1 MQRRRLVRARDLAAF
16 RRALVELA
24 LSGPPLDARRRVV
37 IVPTSA
43 AAELLR
49 QTIERHA
56 VERGQAAVLLPD
68 LLTREQWTGR
78 LATAIAGVA
87 VASRIEREVM
97 FERAAKDARLAHPA
111 GSDLFELRPGL
122 VGAMLDF
129 YDELRRRQRVPR
141 RFVRA
146 LFAELGV
153 ERGMDRGSEHL
164 IRQTCVLGFTF
175 LAYAR
180 RMASLGVLDEHA
192 LRDRLIAAQPLLPF
206 DHVVVAVADHP
217 SDPRG
222 LWPADFDL
230 LGRLGALDRVDV
242 VVTDEVHDAG
252 FRERLEHELPGIEE
266 VRAADG
272 PHRGRLLRPSG
283 PSSKPPVFVYR
294 DREEELR
301 GVVREIR
308 GRADSTGGHLV
319 ESTAIV
325 FQRPLPYLYLAAQVL
340 DDARVPYQAFDAMP
354 LAAEPYAALV
364 DLVLDVARTGGTRET
379 VVALLGSPLLAF
391 DDVTGGDV
399 AALDAVLAE
408 RRTAGDAT
416 SYSAEVDAY
425 FRSGRRRIPED
436 AAKRAAQ
443 AASAT
448 AGALRSYGGAE
459 SAADQIETIVRFVR
473 RHERLPGPADAWGER
488 FLRGRRGVLGV
499 LDELARSF
507 RRHDDRPR
515 DSDLIT
521 AAIRHAIEGRTF
533 TPRRGSAG
541 VHLVDA
547 VAARF
552 GAFAHVSLVG
562 LVETDWLERARR
574 TVFYPATLL
583 KALGWPQEPDRM
595 RAEVANFQDLL
606 GLASETTRL
615 TAFQL
620 EGEAIVSFSP
630 LVERT
635 RGLPTVEVDPVPH
648 RPLFTDELLTTDD
661 VPAALDA
668 DRAAWL
674 AVRRNRP
681 PLSDPRYSGFV
692 DAQAP
697 RPYRVS
703 RVDRYVDCPFKY
715 FSESVLQLTEERDE
729 PAGLTPL
736 ERGTLLHAL
745 FEDFYRAWQAERRGA
760 ITPETLPEA
769 VQRFGTIAREA
780 FARLPEPD
788 RRLEETRLLGSIVG
802 TGVAERVFELE
813 ADSGLPVRERRLESE
828 LNGAFRF
835 PILNG
840 LSERS
845 IAIRGKA
852 DRIDILDDGSVRVV
866 DYKLGRMPDLATS
879 IQIAVYAHCTRQL
892 LEAADGRQHP
902 IRSAAYLAFGDDRRL
917 EGTLGSSQEPPP
929 IAVEVRASAF
939 AATVGRIEAGEFP
952 PRPKRPGDCR
962 WCGYQGVCRKEYL
975 AEDDETTDAV

>member
-1 MQRRRLVRARDLAAF
+1 MQRRTLVRARGLAAF
-16 RRALVELA
+16 RRALVDLA
-24 LSGPPLDARRRVV
+24 LSGSSLEARRRVV
-37 IVPTSA
+37 IVPTGA

-49 QTIERHA
+49 QSIERDVA
-56 VERGQAAVLLPD
+56 DRRQAAVLLPE
-68 LLTREQWTGR
+68 LVTRDQWIGR
-78 LATAIAGVA
+78 LATAVEGA
-87 VASRIEREVM
+87 VLASRIEREVIL
-97 FERAAKDARLAHPA
+97 ERAARDTRLAHPA

-129 YDELRRRQRVPR
+129 FDELRRRQRTPR

-153 ERGMDRGSEHL
+153 ERGTDLGSEHL
-164 IRQTCVLGFTF
+164 IRQTCFLGFTF
-175 LAYAR
+175 LSYGR
-180 RMASLGVLDEHA
+180 RLASVGALDEHT
-192 LRDRLIAAQPLLPF
+192 LRDRLIAGQPALPF

-230 LGRLGALDRVDV
+230 LGRLRALDRVDV
-242 VVTDEVHDAG
+242 VVTDEMHDAG
-252 FRERLEHELPGIEE
+252 FRERLEQELPGIDER
-266 VRAADG
+266 RAPDA
-272 PHRGRLLRPSG
+272 PHHGRLLRPAG
-283 PSSKPPVFVYR
+283 PSTRPPVFVYR

-308 GRADSTGGHLV
+308 ARADDAGGHLT
-319 ESTAIV
+319 EPTAVV

-340 DDARVPYQAFDAMP
+340 EDARVPYQTFDALP

-379 VVALLGSPLLAF
+379 VMALLGSPLLTFEGIAAA
-391 DDVTGGDV
+391 DT

-408 RRTAGDAT
+408 RRTAGDA
-416 SYSAEVDAY
+416 SRYPAEVDAY
-425 FRSGRRRIPED
+425 FKTGRRRIPED
-436 AAKRAAQ
+436 AARRAAE
-443 AASAT
+443 AASAV
-448 AGALRSYGGAE
+448 ADQLRPFGSAE

-473 RHERLPGPADAWGER
+473 RHERLPASGDPWCER

-499 LDELARSF
+499 LDELSRSL

-515 DSDLIT
+515 GADLIA

-533 TPRRGSAG
+533 TPRRGLSG

-547 VAARF
+547 IAARF
-552 GAFAHVSLVG
+552 GGFAHVSLVG
-562 LVETDWLERARR
+562 LVETDWLERAKR

-583 KALGWPQEPDRM
+583 KTLGWPQEPDRM
-595 RAEVANFQDLL
+595 RAEVATFHDLL
-606 GLASETTRL
+606 GLATDTTRL

-620 EGEAIVSFSP
+620 EGDAIVAFSP

-635 RGLPTVEVDPVPH
+635 RGLPTVEANALPL
-648 RPLFTDELLTTDD
+648 RPLFTDELLTTPDI
-661 VPAALDA
+661 PAGLDP
-668 DRAAWL
+668 DRGAWF
-674 AVRRNRP
+674 AMRRSRP
-681 PLSDPRYSGFV
+681 ALSDPAYSGFV
-692 DAQAP
+692 DAQQP

-729 PAGLTPL
+729 QAGLTPL

-745 FEDFYRAWQAERRGA
+745 FEDFYRAWQAEGRAA

-769 VQRFGTIAREA
+769 VERFGAIAREA
-780 FARLPEPD
+780 LARLPEAD

-813 ADSGLPVRERRLESE
+813 ADSGLSVRERRLEAE
-828 LNGAFRF
+828 LNGSFRF
-835 PILNG
+835 PVLNG

-879 IQIAVYAHCTRQL
+879 IQIAVYAHCARQV
-892 LEAADGRQHP
+892 LEAADGRPHP

-917 EGTLGSSQEPPP
+917 EGSLGGSQEPPP
-929 IAVEVRASAF
+929 IAVEARASAF
-939 AATVGRIEAGEFP
+939 AATIAQIEAGEFP